1 MDGLIILTG
10 FCSAGFLVLLG
21 GLEKNRRAAA
31 QRGQAHAAG
40 AEEKRGEGG
49 MKVNELLG
57 LIDVN
62 EEVQL
67 MYPNGDRLTG
77 PAGRLYDLV
86 GENEVD
92 SIGTDPFRVW
102 VRE

>member
-1 MDGLIILTG
+1 
-10 FCSAGFLVLLG
+10 
-21 GLEKNRRAAA
+21 
-31 QRGQAHAAG
+31 
-40 AEEKRGEGG
+40 

-67 MYPNGDRLTG
+67 MYPDGDRLTG
-77 PAGRLYDLV
+77 PAGRLCDLV

-92 SIGTDPFRVW
+92 SIGTDPFRIW